1 MTGGNPLGQSEIAI
15 CQTQGLKMTKKIVTA
30 GDRVYL
36 KFFDLDF
43 FHKRAKEA
51 DAVLSPFKEFDEDK
65 FKTAIADADALIVID
80 RPLTEEHITAMQK
93 CKIILALEV
102 GYDFIDV
109 KAASENGIIVSNV
122 PAYAK
127 EQVAVHALT
136 LMLSVYRKIKI
147 LSEETSRGGW
157 NYNVGKPQFDTR
169 GKKLGIIGLGKIGRT
184 LVQKVQGLGLEIL
197 SYDPYI
203 ADDIFK
209 MLKVKRCYELDELLD
224 TADFISLH
232 VPLTDE
238 TYHMI
243 GEKELMLMKKEAVII
258 NTCRGKVIDEKD
270 LYQALKNDIIAGA
283 GLDVL
288 EKEPP
293 DKDNPILTLSNALVT
308 PHAAWYT
315 EESLERLKNQGMD
328 EVIRVLKGER
338 PRNVVNPEVLYK

>member
-1 MTGGNPLGQSEIAI
+1 
-15 CQTQGLKMTKKIVTA
+15 MTKKIVTA

-51 DAVLSPFKEFDEDK
+51 DADICSFKELDENK
-65 FKTAIADADALIVID
+65 FKAVIADADALIVID
-80 RPLTEEHITAMQK
+80 RPLTEEHMTAMKK
-93 CKIILALEV
+93 CRIILALQV
-102 GYDFIDV
+102 GYDYIDV
-109 KAASENGIIVSNV
+109 KAATENNIIVSNV
-122 PAYAK
+122 PAYGK

-147 LSEETSRGGW
+147 MSEETYRGGW

-184 LVQKVQGLGLEIL
+184 LARKVQGLDLDIL
-197 SYDPYI
+197 AYDPYI
-203 ADDIFK
+203 ADDIFE
-209 MLKVKRCYELDELLD
+209 MLNIKRCYELNDLLD
-224 TADFISLH
+224 AADFISLH

-243 GEKELMLMKKEAVII
+243 SEKEMMMMKKEAVII
-258 NTCRGKVIDEKD
+258 NTCRGKVIDEKA
-270 LYQALKNDIIAGA
+270 LCHVLKNNIIAGA

-293 DKDNPILTLSNALVT
+293 DKDNPILSLSNAIVT
-308 PHAAWYT
+308 PHTAWYT

-328 EVIRVLKGER
+328 EVIRVLKGKR
-338 PRNVVNPEVLYK
+338 PHHIVNPDVLSLQRRISYV

>member
-1 MTGGNPLGQSEIAI
+1 
-15 CQTQGLKMTKKIVTA
+15 MTKKIVTA

-51 DAVLSPFKEFDEDK
+51 DADLCQFKELDENK
-65 FKTAIADADALIVID
+65 FKAAIADADALIVID
-80 RPLTEEHITAMQK
+80 RPLTEEHMMIMQK
-93 CKIILALEV
+93 CRIILALEV
-102 GYDFIDV
+102 GYEFIDV
-109 KAASENGIIVSNV
+109 KAATEKGIIVSNV
-122 PAYAK
+122 PAYCK
-127 EQVAVHALT
+127 EQVAVHTLT
-136 LMLSVYRKIKI
+136 LMLSVYRRIKI
-147 LSEETSRGGW
+147 MSEETSRGGW

-184 LVQKVQGLGLEIL
+184 LVRKVQGLDLEIL
-197 SYDPYI
+197 AYDPYI
-203 ADDIFK
+203 ADDIFE
-209 MLKVKRCYELDELLD
+209 MLNVKRCYDLNDLLD

-243 GEKELMLMKKEAVII
+243 SEKELTLMKKKAVII
-258 NTCRGKVIDEKD
+258 NTCRGKVIDEKA
-270 LYQALKNDIIAGA
+270 LCHALKNDNIAGA
-283 GLDVL
+283 GIDVL

-293 DKDNPILTLSNALVT
+293 DKDNPILSLSNAIVT

-328 EVIRVLKGER
+328 EVIRVLNGKR

>member
-1 MTGGNPLGQSEIAI
+1 
-15 CQTQGLKMTKKIVTA
+15 MTKKIVTA

-51 DAVLSPFKEFDEDK
+51 DADLCPFKELDENK
-65 FKTAIADADALIVID
+65 FKAAIADADALIVID
-80 RPLTEEHITAMQK
+80 RPLAEEHMKAMQK
-93 CKIILALEV
+93 CRIILALEV

-109 KAASENGIIVSNV
+109 KAATENNIIVSNV

-136 LMLSVYRKIKI
+136 LMLSVYRRIKI
-147 LSEETSRGGW
+147 MSEETSRGGW

-169 GKKLGIIGLGKIGRT
+169 DKKLGIIGLGKIGRT

-197 SYDPYI
+197 AYDPYI
-203 ADDIFK
+203 ADDIFE
-209 MLKVKRCYELDELLD
+209 MLNVKRCYDLDELLD
-224 TADFISLH
+224 EADLISLH

-243 GEKELMLMKKEAVII
+243 SEKELTLMKKEAVII
-258 NTCRGKVIDEKD
+258 NTCRGKVIDEKA
-270 LYQALKNDIIAGA
+270 LCRALKNNIIAGA
-283 GLDVL
+283 GIDVL

-293 DKDNPILTLSNALVT
+293 DKDNPILTLSNAIVT

-315 EESLERLKNQGMD
+315 EESMERLKNQGMD
-328 EVIRVLKGER
+328 EVIRVLNGKR